1 MILEIKSAIPILRA
15 KEVFSLNVKTRITVN
30 TVAEILKVTLFTK
43 LLARVDLSVLM
54 IIPPASG

>member
-15 KEVFSLNVKTRITVN
+15 KEVFSLNVKTRIIVN

>member
-15 KEVFSLNVKTRITVN
+15 KEVFSLNVKTRIIVN

-54 IIPPASG
+54 IIPPAFG